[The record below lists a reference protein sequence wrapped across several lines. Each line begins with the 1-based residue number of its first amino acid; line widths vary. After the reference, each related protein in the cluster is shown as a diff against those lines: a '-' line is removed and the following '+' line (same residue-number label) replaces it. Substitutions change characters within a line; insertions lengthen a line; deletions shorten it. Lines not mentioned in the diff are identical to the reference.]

1 MPCDDCNALIGRP
14 SVTKPHDALFGDT
27 SAHRSNPIFLHFRCG
42 TCGNVLVR
50 VDGQPRSDNE
60 TPLWRLLPAARH
72 ALSPACGGNFH
83 HYRAKPT
90 RYTLYQRLW
99 HWHDNHPLPA
109 RLNKAAREL
118 LYFGRRIRQK
128 VFTPRPRHG
137 RDDYG
142 DPVVPRDRYP
152 HPVALFEP
160 IPRVVIEAKFREIH
174 LANEHLYNGDGSW
187 DPHPLMPLY
196 GSGIP
201 IEEVSER
208 ILGYLGAF
216 EAFGDRVF
224 LERAEEGSRYLLE
237 RRLFANGHLRLEG
250 HLVVE
255 LEYAFAGTALLAS
268 WQQDRS
274 RTECLEAARKIA
286 DRLVEEHIGGA
297 IDHALKAAQLLAP
310 MYRITGN
317 EAYLKAAL
325 RRAFRAVALQLPYG
339 GWPGADSRIWYH
351 CIIARGLIDTYIA
364 TPNTLAYYAKKDRI
378 ARAITAALNRVASA
392 QSAHGHI
399 KIGRG
404 DGSSDPLFA
413 EQAEILRRHSA
424 RFTAGRFVPSPVA
437 LEDFAPHQAM
447 DLLTTAFEELA
458 VQPAAI
464 MAHGLAR
471 VAVRSPALHRLEF
484 ETHLMGRY
492 AQFLRRLARVNSETG
507 KRIGVAADYAHSA
520 THRAQASSGRR

>member
-1 MPCDDCNALIGRP
+1 MPCDDCNALIGQP
-14 SVTKPHDALFGDT
+14 SVTKPHDGLFGDT
-27 SAHRSNPIFLHFRCG
+27 TAHRCNPIFLHFRCG

-50 VDGQPRSDNE
+50 VDEQPRSDNE
-60 TPLWRLLPAARH
+60 TPLWRLLPAAGH
-72 ALSPACGGNFH
+72 AFSPACGGNFH

-90 RYTLYQRLW
+90 RYTLYLRLW

-118 LYFGRRIRQK
+118 LYLGRRIRQK

-160 IPRVVIEAKFREIH
+160 IPSVAIEAKFRDIH

-317 EAYLKAAL
+317 ETYLKAAL

-351 CIIARGLIDTYIA
+351 CIIARSLIDTYIA

-392 QSAHGHI
+392 QSADGHI

-484 ETHLMGRY
+484 ETHLVGRY
-492 AQFLRRLARVNSETG
+492 AQFLRRLARINSETG
-507 KRIGVAADYAHSA
+507 KRIGVAADYAHSG